1 MLCSIKHIHNAIIAA
16 RDGDIGHV
24 REVLFDDAHWVIRHI
39 VVDSGGWLSGRRVLI
54 SPHAVERIDAEHKRL
69 VVALTKQ
76 QIEDAPDIDTDKP
89 VSRQHET
96 ALYDYYGYPYWW
108 AGAGIWGAAAYP
120 MAGASLAVPRP
131 APDDEV
137 TRELRERQQAERDAA
152 DPRLRSSAEV
162 SGYRIEAKDGS
173 IGHIEDFLFDDG
185 QKDKKTWRLKRVG
198 KGRYEG
204 AREDVVGIAKGYQDG
219 PAFRLEYDIRLPKKD
234 GTPGRKVRF
243 RDVMVLTAGDVVI
256 NNATIGYFGLHVGGV
271 NLKITPVKS
280 AN

>member
-162 SGYRIEAKDGS
+162 SGYHIEAKDGS

-185 QKDKKTWRLKRVG
+185 SWRIEHVEVDTRNWLP
-198 KGRYEG
+198 GRHVLIAPQWIQRIDWGDRKVHVKVSREAVKSSPPYEG
-204 AREDVVGIAKGYQDG
+204 ASRTSE
-219 PAFRLEYDIRLPKKD
+219 ESIRQMQRHFEGWL
-234 GTPGRKVRF
+234 
-243 RDVMVLTAGDVVI
+243 
-256 NNATIGYFGLHVGGV
+256 
-271 NLKITPVKS
+271 
-280 AN
+280 